1 MRFITR
7 CLPTLA
13 SATNSR
19 STSRLWLFSAF
30 AIADCSVFLTSCAIR
45 LRENSSVITARPASR
60 PRISPA
66 TRSSLRGLVRS
77 SVATASASLSASARS
92 CLGLPMAYFLFAF
105 LSAPWPW

>member
-30 AIADCSVFLTSCAIR
+30 AIADCSVFLTSCAMR
-45 LRENSSVITARPASR
+45 LRENSSVITARAGIQATDQPGHQVQLAGAR
-60 PRISPA
+60 PQQ
-66 TRSSLRGLVRS
+66 
-77 SVATASASLSASARS
+77 VATASASLSASERS
-92 CLGLPMAYFLFAF
+92 RFGLPMAYFLFAF
-105 LSAPWPW
+105 LSAP